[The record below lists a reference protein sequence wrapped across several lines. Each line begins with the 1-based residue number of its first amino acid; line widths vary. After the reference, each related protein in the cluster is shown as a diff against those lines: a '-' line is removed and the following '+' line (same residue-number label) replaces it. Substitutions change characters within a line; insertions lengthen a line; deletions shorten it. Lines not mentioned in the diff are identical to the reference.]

1 MQILSIQNLNF
12 AYKNETVLENVNLN
26 YDSKD
31 FLGIIGPNGG
41 GKSTLLKLILGLLKN
56 KSVHLSLNKQA
67 LAYVPQSILANENFP
82 ICTLELVLMGLLG
95 AKKFGFY
102 SKKDKEKAI
111 KALEKIGLSGF
122 AQTKISEL
130 SGGQRQKAFIARAL
144 VSKCQLLIL
153 DEPTASLDSKSAV
166 EIFELLNALHKD
178 GVGIIAVC
186 HDINLVLGY
195 ADKIAYLNKEL
206 ILHDNDKQK
215 GALIKHLSTTH
226 QHFCAVEMSLQECEC
241 EHHSLNKG

>member
-1 MQILSIQNLNF
+1 MQILSIKNLNF
-12 AYKNETVLENVNLN
+12 AYKNETVLENINLN

-41 GKSTLLKLILGLLKN
+41 GKSTLLKLILGLI
-56 KSVHLSLNKQA
+56 KSKTVHLSLNKQA

-82 ICTLELVLMGLLG
+82 ICTLELVLMGLLDT
-95 AKKFGFY
+95 KSFGFY
-102 SKKDKEKAI
+102 SKEDKEKAM
-111 KALEKIGLSGF
+111 KALERVDLAKFADKKLSD
-122 AQTKISEL
+122 L

-144 VSKCQLLIL
+144 VNECQLLIL

-166 EIFELLNALHKD
+166 GVFELLNSLHKE
-178 GVGIIAVC
+178 GVGIIVVC

-215 GALIKHLSTTH
+215 GELIKHLSTTH

>member
-1 MQILSIQNLNF
+1 
-12 AYKNETVLENVNLN
+12 
-26 YDSKD
+26 
-31 FLGIIGPNGG
+31 
-41 GKSTLLKLILGLLKN
+41 
-56 KSVHLSLNKQA
+56 
-67 LAYVPQSILANENFP
+67 
-82 ICTLELVLMGLLG
+82 MGLLG
-95 AKKFGFY
+95 TKKFGFY

-111 KALEKIGLSGF
+111 KALEKVGLSGF

-153 DEPTASLDSKSAV
+153 DEPTASLDSQSSV
-166 EIFELLNALHKD
+166 EIFELLNALHKG
-178 GVGIIAVC
+178 GVGVIVVC

-226 QHFCAVEMSLQECEC
+226 QHFCAVEMSFAACPFHRQ
-241 EHHSLNKG
+241 G